1 MRLRPFISDKDFLEI
16 KNWITEERA
25 HAMWCANYIQY
36 PLEKEDFD
44 RIMLD
49 FAMQYGDSPYVATT
63 DDGKMIGFFC
73 YSVDL
78 QTNIGKF
85 KFVMVA
91 PAMRGKGIG
100 KEMLQLAVQYA
111 FDITKADAVQL
122 NVYPINTG
130 AKRCYEKV
138 GFVELIKT
146 YTKDCEAHLDE
157 KPQWAKELFNKRY
170 SIEL

>member
-1 MRLRPFISDKDFLEI
+1 MRLRPFISDKDFWEI
-16 KNWITEERA
+16 KDWITEERA

-36 PLEKEDFD
+36 PMKKENFD
-44 RIMLD
+44 KVMLD
-49 FAMQYGDSPYVATT
+49 FAMQYGDSSYVATT
-63 DDGKMIGFFC
+63 DDGKIIGFFC

-111 FDITKADAVQL
+111 FAITKADAVQL

-138 GFVELIKT
+138 GFVENMTRKNAFQYKDESWDSCNMVMKKT
-146 YTKDCEAHLDE
+146 GA
-157 KPQWAKELFNKRY
+157 
-170 SIEL
+170 

>member
-130 AKRCYEKV
+130 AKRFYEKV
-138 GFVELIKT
+138 LG
-146 YTKDCEAHLDE
+146 
-157 KPQWAKELFNKRY
+157 NKSFLTVRTQY
-170 SIEL
+170 R